1 MKYLIILIFIFLT
14 NFLFSQNVEKLT
26 EQKIKKTQKTYLIEN
41 WYFFFGYGSGDL
53 TTNNKNLNKHLR
65 DFEHNDFEKNNG
77 NLELM
82 VYHSYKSDVLFGGG
96 MSFFGNIYEGND
108 GDQIDLSNFMFVLS
122 GIYFFD
128 VINKGFFIRTDIG
141 KAVSALNYKLND
153 YNKSS
158 TEEVNNINFGIG
170 YAFRTTKEASLDF
183 YILNQN
189 LYNDKIL
196 ITTLTINI
204 AVLW

>member
-14 NFLFSQNVEKLT
+14 NVLFSQEVEKST
-26 EQKIKKTQKTYLIEN
+26 VQKTKKTYLIEN
-41 WYFFFGYGSGDL
+41 WYFLFGYGSGDS
-53 TTNNKNLNKHLR
+53 TTNNENLNEHLSN
-65 DFEHNDFEKNNG
+65 FQYNDFEKTNANM
-77 NLELM
+77 ELM
-82 VYHSYKSDVLFGGG
+82 VYHSYNLDILFGGG
-96 MSFFGNIYEGND
+96 ISIFGSIYEGKEE
-108 GDQIDLSNFMFVLS
+108 QVDLSNFMFVLS

-141 KAVSALNYKLND
+141 KGVSALNYKLTN

-183 YILNQN
+183 YVLNQN
-189 LYNDKIL
+189 LYNDKISI
-196 ITTLTINI
+196 ITFTVNA

>member
-1 MKYLIILIFIFLT
+1 MKYLTILIFIFLT
-14 NFLFSQNVEKLT
+14 NVLFSQDVEKST
-26 EQKIKKTQKTYLIEN
+26 VQKTKETYLIEN

-53 TTNNKNLNKHLR
+53 TTNNENLNEHLSN
-65 DFEHNDFEKNNG
+65 FEYNDFEKTNANM
-77 NLELM
+77 ELM
-82 VYHSYKSDVLFGGG
+82 VYHSYKSDILFGGG
-96 MSFFGNIYEGND
+96 MSFFGSIYEGKD
-108 GDQIDLSNFMFVLS
+108 GEQIDLSNFMFVLS

-189 LYNDKIL
+189 LYNDKIS
-196 ITTLTINI
+196 ITTFTVNA